1 MAKKILVVDDDPNVV
16 YYLVGFFHDNGYE
29 TCSAANAPEAFEV
42 LQKEKPDLITLDI
55 DMPEVTGPQFYR
67 KYTQMDEL
75 KDIPVIV
82 ISGMAKPHLAVKKA
96 VAVIEKP
103 FERDELLK
111 IVKGAIGGP

>member
-29 TCSAANAPEAFEV
+29 TCSAANAPEAFAV

-67 KYTQMDEL
+67 KYSTMDDF
-75 KDIPVIV
+75 KDVPVIV
-82 ISGMAKPHLAVKKA
+82 ISGLAKPHLAIKKA
-96 VAVIEKP
+96 IAVVEKP
-103 FERDELLK
+103 FDRDELLK
-111 IVKGAIGGP
+111 IVKNAIGE

>member
-16 YYLVGFFHDNGYE
+16 YYLVGLFHDNGYE
-29 TCSAANAPEAFEV
+29 TCSAHNAPEAFEV

-67 KYTQMDEL
+67 KFTKMDDL

-82 ISGMAKPHLAVKKA
+82 ISGLAKPHLAVKKA
-96 VAVIEKP
+96 VAVVEKP
-103 FERDELLK
+103 FDREQLLK
-111 IVKGAIGGP
+111 IVKDTIGE

>member
-16 YYLVGFFHDNGYE
+16 YYLVGFFH
-29 TCSAANAPEAFEV
+29 EV

-67 KYTQMDEL
+67 KYTKMDAF

-82 ISGMAKPHLAVKKA
+82 ISGLAKPHLAIKKA
-96 VAVIEKP
+96 VAVVEKP
-103 FERDELLK
+103 FDRDELLK
-111 IVKGAIGGP
+111 IVRDTIGE

>member
-29 TCSAANAPEAFEV
+29 TCSAANAPEAFAV

-67 KYTQMDEL
+67 KFSTMDEF
-75 KDIPVIV
+75 KDVPVIV
-82 ISGMAKPHLAVKKA
+82 ISGLAKPHLAIKKA
-96 VAVIEKP
+96 VAVVEKP
-103 FERDELLK
+103 FDRAELLK
-111 IVKGAIGGP
+111 IVKNVIGE